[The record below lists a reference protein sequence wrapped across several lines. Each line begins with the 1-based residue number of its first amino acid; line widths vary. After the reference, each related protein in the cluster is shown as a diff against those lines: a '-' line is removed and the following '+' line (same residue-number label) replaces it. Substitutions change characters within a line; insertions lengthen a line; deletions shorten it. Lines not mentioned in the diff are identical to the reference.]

1 MLSSNINSDT
11 FEYYINTS
19 KAIIYSYNIKLN
31 KMKRIYQS
39 DWASYD
45 MEVQKLNK
53 KTNEVE
59 TMIMDWAS
67 IVKEDND
74 IFKVVKPIASTTK
87 PAGFF
92 EEYDYE
98 VGLNQKCLN
107 EYLNS
112 EKFIQAKNSVNE
124 DNNVNPLELLREQCP
139 NISLLLSNL
148 FFNESDAV
156 LQNFL
161 NWLAV
166 IAYKNERQDV
176 FWLLKGTDEDNQ
188 GQGAGKGV
196 FRDVVTELLSGLVVS
211 VNNQSYKSNF
221 NSKLMN
227 MKLIIFDEVDIKSLN
242 YEVVKDMTG
251 SSTMPIEFKGKEV
264 VQTDNVASWLF
275 FTNMYDLYEKINVS
289 DRRCFLIHPNPKNDS
304 LIKIVDNMDIFLTS
318 INEEL
323 SAFINVLAHCDTKV
337 IKPNK
342 LKTNAHIEYFSN
354 KALSSITE
362 ITLISK
368 IFTNKEDRRTYFDFL
383 EDLERIE
390 PNISYADQRFFI
402 ENHFS
407 FYKLFTEIYEV
418 CLEHKIAGINK
429 QISPQKAWKHFK
441 EELLKTNNFSMY
453 SLDRKTKLNDK
464 QVRIKENCI
473 RHSTT
478 DKALQKK
485 ITDRIVK
492 IYKEEHIPV
501 NNINKS
507 AA

>member
-1 MLSSNINSDT
+1 MLSTNTNTDT
-11 FEYYINTS
+11 FKYYINTS
-19 KAIIYSYNIKLN
+19 KAIIFSHDLKKN

-39 DWASYD
+39 DWASYE
-45 MEVQKLNK
+45 MEVLKMNK
-53 KTNEVE
+53 KTNELE
-59 TMIMDWAS
+59 AIIMDWAS

-92 EEYDYE
+92 EEYDDG
-98 VGLNQKCLN
+98 VGLNQNCLN

-112 EKFIQAKNSVNE
+112 EQFIQAKEHIQE
-124 DNNVNPLELLREQCP
+124 DSNINPIQMLRENCQ

-148 FFNESDAV
+148 FYNEDDSV

-166 IAYKNERQDV
+166 VAYKNERQDV
-176 FWLLKGTDEDNQ
+176 FWLFKGTDEDNQ

-196 FRDVVTELLSGLVVS
+196 FRDLMTSLLSGLVVS

-227 MKLIIFDEVDIKSLN
+227 MKLIIFDEVDMKSLN

-264 VQTDNVASWLF
+264 VMTDNVASWLF
-275 FTNMYDLYEKINVS
+275 FTNMYDLFEKINIT

-304 LIKIVDNMDIFLTS
+304 LVKIVDNMEVFIQQ

-323 SAFINVLAHCDTKV
+323 PEFINVLAHCDTNV

-342 LKTNAHIEYFSN
+342 LRTNAHTEYFSK

-362 ITLISK
+362 LSSISK
-368 IFTNKEDRRTYFDFL
+368 IYTNYEDRRTYFEFL
-383 EDLERIE
+383 DDLAKIEED
-390 PNISYADQRFFI
+390 NSYTHQKFFI
-402 ENHFS
+402 ENQFS
-407 FYKLFTEIYEV
+407 YYKQFCDIYNV
-418 CLEHKIAGINK
+418 CSDHKIAGISSK
-429 QISPQKAWKHFK
+429 VSPQKAWKHFK
-441 EELLKTNNFSMY
+441 EELFKSNY
-453 SLDRKTKLNDK
+453 SKYNLDRKTTINGENT
-464 QVRIKENCI
+464 RIKENCI
-473 RHSTT
+473 RHIDIDAST
-478 DKALQKK
+478 QKK
-485 ITDRIVK
+485 ITNYIIRM
-492 IYKEEHIPV
+492 YKEELSPA
-501 NNINKS
+501 NNTYKKV
-507 AA
+507 A

>member
-1 MLSSNINSDT
+1 
-11 FEYYINTS
+11 
-19 KAIIYSYNIKLN
+19 
-31 KMKRIYQS
+31 MKRVYQS

-59 TMIMDWAS
+59 TLIMDWAS

-92 EEYDYE
+92 EEYDHE
-98 VGLNQKCLN
+98 VGLHQKCLN

-112 EKFIQAKNSVNE
+112 KKFIQAKKNVL
-124 DNNVNPLELLREQCP
+124 DNKQRNPLKLLKEKCP
-139 NISLLLSNL
+139 NISVLLRNL
-148 FFNESDAV
+148 FYNETDEV

-176 FWLLKGTDEDNQ
+176 FWLFKGTDEDNQ

-196 FRDVVTELLSGLVVS
+196 FRDLMTELLSGLVVS

-275 FTNMYDLYEKINVS
+275 FTNMYDLYEKINIT
-289 DRRCFLIHPNPKNDS
+289 DRRCFLIHPNPVNDS
-304 LIKIVDNMDIFLTS
+304 LIKIVANIDAFLAS
-318 INEEL
+318 MNKEL
-323 SAFINVLAHCDTKV
+323 LEFINVLANCDTKV

-342 LKTNAHIEYFSN
+342 LKTNAHIEYFSK
-354 KALSSITE
+354 KALRSIMELSS
-362 ITLISK
+362 ISK
-368 IFTNKEDRRTYFDFL
+368 IFTNKEDRRAYFDFL
-383 EDLERIE
+383 EDLEKIE
-390 PNISYADQRFFI
+390 PNITYTNQKFFI
-402 ENHFS
+402 ENNFS
-407 FYKLFTEIYEV
+407 YYKQFTDIYKV

-441 EELLKTNNFSMY
+441 EELLKTNNY
-453 SLDRKTKLNDK
+453 SIYKLDRRTKINTDT
-464 QVRIKENCI
+464 VRIKETCI
-473 RHSTT
+473 RHATT

-485 ITDRIVK
+485 ITNRIVK
-492 IYKEEHIPV
+492 IYKEEHISAD
-501 NNINKS
+501 NISK
-507 AA
+507 ATT